1 MTQPCQHETDWG
13 ALAEWQRR
21 IDEKLDAILAQATA
35 TNGRVG
41 RLEKWKLVLTTALAT
56 LILIQDGGMFADLL
70 ARALQAAAA
79 MP

>member
-13 ALAEWQRR
+13 ALAEWQKR

-56 LILIQDGGMFADLL
+56 LLFLRPDALPADVL
-70 ARALQAAAA
+70 ARISSIFGL
-79 MP
+79 P

>member
-21 IDEKLDAILAQATA
+21 IDEKLDAILAQAMA

-41 RLEKWKLVLTTALAT
+41 RLEKWKLVLTTALGTMLLLEGASGP
-56 LILIQDGGMFADLL
+56 LASLLQRIVDL
-70 ARALQAAAA
+70 AG
-79 MP
+79 P

>member
-13 ALAEWQRR
+13 ALHEWQKR

-41 RLEKWKLVLTTALAT
+41 RLEKWKLVLTTALGTMLLLEGASGPVGD
-56 LILIQDGGMFADLL
+56 LVERLIQIAG
-70 ARALQAAAA
+70 Q
-79 MP
+79 

>member
-1 MTQPCQHETDWG
+1 MSQPCQHETDWG

-41 RLEKWKLVLTTALAT
+41 RLERWKLILTTAV
-56 LILIQDGGMFADLL
+56 GMLL
-70 ARALQAAAA
+70 LLSPDSIPAGLFERLLSLFG
-79 MP
+79 PV

>member
-13 ALAEWQRR
+13 ALAEWQKR

-41 RLEKWKLVLTTALAT
+41 RLEKWKLVLTTALGALLFLRPDT
-56 LILIQDGGMFADLL
+56 LPADLA
-70 ARALQAAAA
+70 ARILSALGL
-79 MP
+79 P

>member
-13 ALAEWQRR
+13 ALAEWQKR

-41 RLEKWKLVLTTALAT
+41 RLEKWKLVLTTALGT
-56 LILIQDGGMFADLL
+56 MLL
-70 ARALQAAAA
+70 LEGANGPLVQALLQALGVGA
-79 MP
+79 P

>member
-1 MTQPCQHETDWG
+1 MSQPCQHETDWG

-41 RLEKWKLVLTTALAT
+41 RLEKWKLVLTTAVGML
-56 LILIQDGGMFADLL
+56 LILRPDALPADILGRLL
-70 ARALQAAAA
+70 SLFG
-79 MP
+79 PP